1 MKYNTDSV
9 SVVVSSCNKYR
20 YLWDIQ
26 LQLFNKYWGE
36 CPYDIY
42 YLSESSQLPHFST
55 KLKLHSINSNT
66 EPNIKSDWSNI
77 LLDSLN
83 LIESE
88 YIIYMQEDYVFIRD
102 VDQNRLDKLLNYAFT
117 NDLDYI
123 RFHTTPSGNGEI
135 TKIDENIFIRE
146 IKKNTRWRSSLML
159 SIWKKDTLTSLL
171 KQNVNI
177 SPWLFEHTDTSKFD
191 KFYSIDLGKDGETDI
206 LPFAG
211 IYGSSNGFGI
221 YPELVDFLKSEN
233 IKMLNGEE
241 INYGIRL

>member
-1 MKYNTDSV
+1 MKYNKDSV
-9 SVVVSSCNKYR
+9 SVLVSSCNKYR

-42 YLSESSQLPHFST
+42 FLSESSELPKLNT
-55 KLKLHSINSNT
+55 KLKLYDINSNT
-66 EPNIKSDWSNI
+66 EPNRTSDWSNI

-83 LIESE
+83 LIKSD

-102 VDQNRLDKLLNYAFT
+102 VDQNRLDKLLNYMFT

-123 RFHTTPSGNGEI
+123 RFSTTPPGNGDI
-135 TKIDENIFIRE
+135 IKIDENIFIRE
-146 IKKNTRWRSSLML
+146 IKKNTMWRSSLQL

-171 KQNVNI
+171 NQNISI
-177 SPWLFEHTDTSKFD
+177 SPWEFEHIDTSKFEN
-191 KFYSIDLGKDGETDI
+191 FYSIDLGKDHETDI

-211 IYGSSNGFGI
+211 IYGSSNGYGI
-221 YPELVDFLKSEN
+221 YPQLVDFLKNEN

-241 INYGIRL
+241 INYEIRL

>member
-1 MKYNTDSV
+1 MKYNKDSV

-42 YLSESSQLPHFST
+42 FLSESSELPKLNT
-55 KLKLHSINSNT
+55 KLKLYDINSNT
-66 EPNIKSDWSNI
+66 EPNRTSDWSNI

-83 LIESE
+83 LIKSD

-102 VDQNRLDKLLNYAFT
+102 VDQNRLDKLLNYMFT

-123 RFHTTPSGNGEI
+123 RFSTTPPGNGDI
-135 TKIDENIFIRE
+135 IKIDENIFIRE
-146 IKKNTRWRSSLML
+146 IKKNTMWRSSLQL

-171 KQNVNI
+171 NQNISI
-177 SPWLFEHTDTSKFD
+177 SPWEFEHIDTSKFEN
-191 KFYSIDLGKDGETDI
+191 FYSIDLGKDHETDI

-211 IYGSSNGFGI
+211 IYGSSNGYGI
-221 YPELVDFLKSEN
+221 YPQLVDFLKNEN

-241 INYGIRL
+241 INYEIRL